1 MVYLL
6 DQGGEFDAP
15 IEKVWKLQEDNPNH
29 THADMQ
35 NLRASMEGGHSVL
48 DFETPMQGGNVKQQL
63 RTTPFPPLGF
73 LMEYTEGPMKGTKL
87 MQFYIP
93 KGKKTGVTVVG
104 ELQSSMMSGD
114 QLKKAV
120 QASLDKAYNE
130 DKQNLKK
137 LK

>member
-1 MVYLL
+1 MVFLV

-15 IEKVWKLQEDNPNH
+15 LEKVWKLQEANPNH

-35 NLRASMEGGHSVL
+35 NLKSSMQGEHPIL
-48 DFETPMQGGNVKQQL
+48 DFETPMPGGNVKQQIKM
-63 RTTPFPPLGF
+63 TVVPPVGF
-73 LMEYTEGPMKGTKL
+73 VMEYTDGPMKGTKL
-87 MQFYIP
+87 MQFYTP
-93 KGKKTGVTVVG
+93 KGKKTGVTVIG

-120 QASLDKAYNE
+120 QASLDKAYKE

-137 LK
+137 V